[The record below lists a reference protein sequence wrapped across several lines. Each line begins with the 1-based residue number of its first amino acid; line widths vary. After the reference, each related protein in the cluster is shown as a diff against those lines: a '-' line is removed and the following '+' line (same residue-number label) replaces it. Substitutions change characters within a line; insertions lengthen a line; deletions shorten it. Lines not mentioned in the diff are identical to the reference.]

1 MGKLLRYGGMLLLV
15 CILLLGVSYAY
26 AQPDRMLDL
35 NYSELSIRSKLEAML
50 ASRRLEVVLTEPEVN
65 DLLKKTLANRAQL
78 REDWTLTGAQ
88 FTLEGTQ
95 WTADINMMYKEK
107 WPIGAKL
114 FFTVNWQDPYLTAV
128 HTETQI
134 KEISVPIDW
143 FQLQPLQIPL
153 NDYLPK
159 PAGVRNVIFQDNIVR
174 LALRR
179 R

>member
-1 MGKLLRYGGMLLLV
+1 MGKLLRYGGTLLLV
-15 CILLLGVSYAY
+15 GMLLLGVSYAY

-35 NYSELSIRSKLEAML
+35 SYSELSIRDKLAAML
-50 ASRRLEVVLTEPEVN
+50 ANRRMEVVLTEYEVN
-65 DLLKKTLANRAQL
+65 ELLKKTLADRAEL
-78 REDWTLTGAQ
+78 RENWTLTGAQ
-88 FTLEGTQ
+88 FKLKGNE
-95 WTADINMMYKEK
+95 WTADVNLMYKGK

-114 FFTVNWQDPYLTAV
+114 FFTVDWQDPYLTAV

-134 KEISVPIDW
+134 KQISIPMEW

-159 PAGVRNVIFQDNIVR
+159 PAGVRNVTFQDDMVR

>member
-1 MGKLLRYGGMLLLV
+1 MGKLLRFGGMLLILG
-15 CILLLGVSYAY
+15 ILLLGVAYAY
-26 AQPDRMLDL
+26 VQPDRMLDL
-35 NYSELSIRSKLEAML
+35 NYSEFSIRDKLTDML
-50 ASRRLEVVLTEPEVN
+50 ANRRLEVVLSELEVN
-65 DLLKKTLANRAQL
+65 ELLKKILSDRSQL

-88 FTLEGTQ
+88 FTLQGSQ
-95 WTADINMMYKEK
+95 WTADVNLMYKEK
-107 WPIGAKL
+107 WPVGAKL

-128 HTETQI
+128 HTATQI
-134 KEISVPIDW
+134 KEVSVPMEW

-159 PAGVRNVIFQDNIVR
+159 PAGVRNVILQDDTVR